1 MTNTESPRSLDA
13 DFGRI
18 ESSILPSLTMMLDA
32 LLDAAATARPGKDAA
47 FVAAEI
53 RSLAAELDS
62 VTRQVA
68 MLSGPALA
76 QRATAA

>member
-1 MTNTESPRSLDA
+1 MTHAESQPSLDA

-32 LLDAAATARPGKDAA
+32 LLDAAATARPGEDAA

-62 VTRQVA
+62 VTRQVS
-68 MLSGPALA
+68 MLSSPALV